1 MIFGHITYSQHSSTA
16 AQHHSSKA
24 AHQHNTTPDSSTAA
38 SHMHTAA
45 QMIVTWSVL
54 PRAIAIATAR
64 SFLLSAFLS
73 GAVPAIAHAITF
85 RTSVVR
91 CIAARPHQTGA
102 PADRYPRQDL
112 VRSPSAPVHPCAH
125 LPPSGSALRPTF
137 ISTRLARR
145 KVGDQQAARAQIRMI
160 MPTLTS

>member
-1 MIFGHITYSQHSSTA
+1 
-16 AQHHSSKA
+16 
-24 AHQHNTTPDSSTAA
+24 
-38 SHMHTAA
+38 MHTAA

-102 PADRYPRQDL
+102 PADRCPATRPRAFAL
-112 VRSPSAPVHPCAH
+112 RSSAPVCAFAS
-125 LPPSGSALRPTF
+125 LRLGSAPNIHLDK
-137 ISTRLARR
+137 AC
-145 KVGDQQAARAQIRMI
+145 A
-160 MPTLTS
+160 